1 MYGRK
6 TSIVATLFG
15 VEPLFK
21 NKAPRSAY
29 IHIPF
34 CVHRCGYC
42 NFSVVAGRRDLV
54 EPLLD
59 SLAVELSWLG
69 TQREVDTLYFGGG
82 TPTYLTPEQ
91 LGILAENVLLWHPLA
106 SGYEWT
112 VEANP
117 ANLDSQRI
125 DKLAE
130 LGVNR
135 LSLGGQSFQARKLEL
150 LERDHQAD
158 HIRQAVRLAHQAG
171 MQVSL
176 DLIFAVPGET
186 LEQWESDLEQALN
199 LQPEHISTYGLT
211 FERGTAYWSRQQR
224 NELTPLSEELQ
235 RDMYLLAID
244 RLMAF
249 GFEHYEVSNFA
260 LPGCRSRHNE
270 AYWLADGYYA
280 AGPGAARY
288 VAGVRETNHRSTTT
302 YLKRIQQGESPI
314 AQREKLNTRER
325 AHEKLIFGLR
335 RLEGVQRQTFQKQ
348 CGMELDLVAGPAIA
362 RLVEMG
368 MLTDDGQSVRLT
380 RAGLLVSDAIW
391 PELL

>member
-1 MYGRK
+1 M
-6 TSIVATLFG
+6 T
-15 VEPLFK
+15 
-21 NKAPRSAY
+21 PRSAY

-42 NFSVVAGRRDLV
+42 NFSVVAGRPDLV

-59 SLAVELSWLG
+59 ALAIELSWLG
-69 TQREVDTLYFGGG
+69 EPREVDTLYFGGG
-82 TPTYLTPEQ
+82 TPTFLGPDQ
-91 LGILAENVLLWHPLA
+91 LGILAERVLAWHPLA

-117 ANLDSQRI
+117 ADLDPQRVER
-125 DKLAE
+125 LAQ

-135 LSLGGQSFQARKLEL
+135 LSLGGQSFQAEKLKL
-150 LERDHQAD
+150 LERDHQAA
-158 HIRQAVRLAHQAG
+158 HIGQAVGLARQAG
-171 MQVSL
+171 MRVSL

-186 LEQWESDLEQALN
+186 LSQWESDLEQALN

-211 FERGTAYWSRQQR
+211 FERGTGYWARLGR
-224 NELTPLSEELQ
+224 NELTQLPEELQ
-235 RDMYLLAID
+235 REMYLLAID
-244 RLMAF
+244 RLMAT
-249 GFEHYEVSNFA
+249 GYEHYEVSNFA

-302 YLKRIQQGESPI
+302 YLKRIQRGESPV
-314 AQREKLNTRER
+314 AQREKLDNLQR
-325 AHEKLIFGLR
+325 AHERLIFGLR
-335 RLEGVQRQTFQKQ
+335 RLEGVDHQAFLAHS
-348 CGMELDLVAGPAIA
+348 GMELDAVAGPAIA
-362 RLVEMG
+362 RLVEQG
-368 MLTDDGQSVRLT
+368 MLTDDGHTVRLT
-380 RAGLLVSDAIW
+380 RAGLLISDAIW